1 MLDDELM
8 NAYRNNDRLRTKNG
22 VIITQRNKLMQQIK
36 MHMAETEVLLIIT
49 IKTRLVEL
57 SWSKKINNVWQTYLH
72 RSVAP
77 SILLSC
83 SWKIQNYSKYCNLKT
98 ERWVTILIMLSV
110 VMCDVILQHLRC
122 PILFAWNISGYRGE
136 RCNIKHSQEKES

>member
-49 IKTRLVEL
+49 IKTLYYNRAVL
-57 SWSKKINNVWQTYLH
+57 N
-72 RSVAP
+72 
-77 SILLSC
+77 
-83 SWKIQNYSKYCNLKT
+83 
-98 ERWVTILIMLSV
+98 
-110 VMCDVILQHLRC
+110 
-122 PILFAWNISGYRGE
+122 
-136 RCNIKHSQEKES
+136 

>member
-49 IKTRLVEL
+49 IKTRIVEL
-57 SWSKKINNVWQTYLH
+57 S
-72 RSVAP
+72 
-77 SILLSC
+77 
-83 SWKIQNYSKYCNLKT
+83 
-98 ERWVTILIMLSV
+98 
-110 VMCDVILQHLRC
+110 
-122 PILFAWNISGYRGE
+122 
-136 RCNIKHSQEKES
+136 

>member
-57 SWSKKINNVWQTYLH
+57 SLTKKI
-72 RSVAP
+72 S
-77 SILLSC
+77 
-83 SWKIQNYSKYCNLKT
+83 NL
-98 ERWVTILIMLSV
+98 
-110 VMCDVILQHLRC
+110 
-122 PILFAWNISGYRGE
+122 
-136 RCNIKHSQEKES
+136 

>member
-36 MHMAETEVLLIIT
+36 MHMAETEVFLIIT

-57 SWSKKINNVWQTYLH
+57 S
-72 RSVAP
+72 
-77 SILLSC
+77 
-83 SWKIQNYSKYCNLKT
+83 
-98 ERWVTILIMLSV
+98 
-110 VMCDVILQHLRC
+110 
-122 PILFAWNISGYRGE
+122 
-136 RCNIKHSQEKES
+136 

>member
-49 IKTRLVEL
+49 IKTRPIEL
-57 SWSKKINNVWQTYLH
+57 S
-72 RSVAP
+72 
-77 SILLSC
+77 
-83 SWKIQNYSKYCNLKT
+83 
-98 ERWVTILIMLSV
+98 
-110 VMCDVILQHLRC
+110 
-122 PILFAWNISGYRGE
+122 
-136 RCNIKHSQEKES
+136 

>member
-36 MHMAETEVLLIIT
+36 MHMAETEVPFIIT

-57 SWSKKINNVWQTYLH
+57 S
-72 RSVAP
+72 
-77 SILLSC
+77 
-83 SWKIQNYSKYCNLKT
+83 
-98 ERWVTILIMLSV
+98 
-110 VMCDVILQHLRC
+110 
-122 PILFAWNISGYRGE
+122 
-136 RCNIKHSQEKES
+136 

>member
-36 MHMAETEVLLIIT
+36 MHMAETEVRFIIT

-57 SWSKKINNVWQTYLH
+57 S
-72 RSVAP
+72 
-77 SILLSC
+77 
-83 SWKIQNYSKYCNLKT
+83 
-98 ERWVTILIMLSV
+98 
-110 VMCDVILQHLRC
+110 
-122 PILFAWNISGYRGE
+122 
-136 RCNIKHSQEKES
+136 

>member
-49 IKTRLVEL
+49 IKHAL
-57 SWSKKINNVWQTYLH
+57 S
-72 RSVAP
+72 
-77 SILLSC
+77 SC
-83 SWKIQNYSKYCNLKT
+83 P
-98 ERWVTILIMLSV
+98 EV
-110 VMCDVILQHLRC
+110 
-122 PILFAWNISGYRGE
+122 
-136 RCNIKHSQEKES
+136 